1 MLFLMQRQEKISKEL
16 LQKQD
21 ISLWASMQG
30 IVPAGVTKVN
40 GK

>member
-1 MLFLMQRQEKISKEL
+1 MAAA